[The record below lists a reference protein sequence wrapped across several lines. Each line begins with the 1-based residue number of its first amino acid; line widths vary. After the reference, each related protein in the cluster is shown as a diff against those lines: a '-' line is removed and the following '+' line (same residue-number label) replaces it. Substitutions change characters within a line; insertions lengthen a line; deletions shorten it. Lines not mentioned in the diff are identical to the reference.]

1 MSTSPSSRRSV
12 LKSIAAASGLA
23 AAAAVVPGTA
33 AATTRQAGHLA
44 KPTIV
49 LVHGAWADSSG
60 WNDVVLR
67 LQHDGYTVT
76 ALPNELRSL
85 AKDSAY
91 VAAALATISGPVVL
105 VGHSYGGAV
114 ISNAATGNANV
125 KALVFINAF
134 APEEG
139 ENVLELTGAQPG
151 SALAVADPTTVFK
164 LVPYPGGPAGD
175 LDLYLLP
182 DVFVQSFASDVPKR
196 TAAALAATQRPLTLS
211 AGGEASGVPAWRTIP
226 SWYLV
231 GTADKVIP
239 PAEQRI
245 MAKRANAHTVEIKA
259 SHVSMVSHPEAVA
272 DLIERAAHAT
282 A

>member
-33 AATTRQAGHLA
+33 AAGIRQSGHEA

-67 LQHDGYTVT
+67 LQHDGFTVF
-76 ALPNELRSL
+76 AIPNELRSL

-91 VAAALATISGPVVL
+91 AAAVLATIPGPVVL

-114 ISNAATGNANV
+114 ITNAATGNANV

-134 APEEG
+134 APDVG
-139 ENVLELTGAQPG
+139 ETVLGLTGAQPG
-151 SALAVADPTTVFK
+151 SALAAADPTTVFK

-175 LDLYLLP
+175 LDLFLLP
-182 DVFVQSFASDVPKR
+182 DVFVQSFASDVPRR

-211 AGGEASGVPAWRTIP
+211 AGSEPSGVPAWRKIP

-245 MAKRANAHTVEIKA
+245 MAQRAHAHTVEIKA

-272 DLIERAAHAT
+272 DLIERAAHET

>member
-1 MSTSPSSRRSV
+1 MSTSPSRRSV

-33 AATTRQAGHLA
+33 AATTRHSGHQP

-60 WNDVVLR
+60 WNDVILR

-76 ALPNELRSL
+76 AVPNELRSL
-85 AKDSAY
+85 ANDSAY
-91 VAAALATISGPVVL
+91 VAAVLATISGPIVL

-125 KALVFINAF
+125 KSLVFINAF
-134 APEEG
+134 APDVG
-139 ENVLELTGAQPG
+139 ENVLELTAAQPG

-182 DVFVQSFASDVPKR
+182 DVFVHSFASDVPPR
-196 TAAALAATQRPLTLS
+196 TAAALAAAQRPLTLS

-245 MAKRANAHTVEIKA
+245 MAARAKAHTVEIKA
-259 SHVSMVSHPEAVA
+259 SHVSMISHPEAVA
-272 DLIERAAHAT
+272 DLIERAAR
-282 A
+282 

>member
-12 LKSIAAASGLA
+12 LKSIAAVSGLA

-33 AATTRQAGHLA
+33 AATTRHSGHQS

-60 WNDVVLR
+60 WNDVILR

-76 ALPNELRSL
+76 AVPNELRSL
-85 AKDSAY
+85 AKDSDY
-91 VAAALATISGPVVL
+91 VAAVLATISGPIVL

-125 KALVFINAF
+125 KSLVFINAF
-134 APEEG
+134 APDVG

-175 LDLYLLP
+175 LDLFLLP
-182 DVFVQSFASDVPKR
+182 DVFVHSFASDVPPR
-196 TAAALAATQRPLTLS
+196 TAAALAAAQRPLTLS

-259 SHVSMVSHPEAVA
+259 SHVSMISHPEAVA
-272 DLIERAAHAT
+272 DLIERAAR
-282 A
+282 